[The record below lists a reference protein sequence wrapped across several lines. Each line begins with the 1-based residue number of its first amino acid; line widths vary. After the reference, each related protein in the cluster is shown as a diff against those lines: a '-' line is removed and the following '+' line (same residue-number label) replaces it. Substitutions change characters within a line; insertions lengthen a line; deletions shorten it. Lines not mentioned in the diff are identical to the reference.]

1 MELSRMSAV
10 IFSKW
15 GCRMKGKISL
25 ALLILL
31 VISALG
37 IYVSAQSKPS
47 EEQNAPNGAFDTQG
61 HPIGPYMSFV

>member
-1 MELSRMSAV
+1 
-10 IFSKW
+10 
-15 GCRMKGKISL
+15 MKGKISL